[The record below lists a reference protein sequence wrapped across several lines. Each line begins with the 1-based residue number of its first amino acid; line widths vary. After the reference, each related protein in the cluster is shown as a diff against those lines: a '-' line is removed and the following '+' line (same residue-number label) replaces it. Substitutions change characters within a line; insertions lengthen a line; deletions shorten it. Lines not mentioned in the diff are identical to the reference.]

1 MTTLTPSHHSLPNK
15 PVSASRVLSLSVVI
29 PCFNEEESVE
39 QLIDSLACL
48 EKEAEGLAKSRGD
61 QLLLEFVL
69 VDDGST
75 DRTVEK
81 LTSAQ
86 LPEHYRIVCHQANQ
100 GIAAAIQT
108 GIKSASYDL
117 VGSIDA
123 DCSYDPGDIL
133 KMLSRFPADATMAVA
148 SPYHPEGGVLNVP
161 AWRLWLSKQAS
172 RMYSW
177 VLRQKLHTYTS
188 CFRLYRRSEV
198 AAVKLTNSDFVG
210 IAELVWRLDRSGY
223 KIVEVPA
230 ILSTRKYGQSK
241 MKVMRA
247 TLKHIALLFRAGI
260 DRLLSPFHTYPK
272 PTGVTTAD

>member
-1 MTTLTPSHHSLPNK
+1 M
-15 PVSASRVLSLSVVI
+15 LSLSVVV

-39 QLIDSLACL
+39 QLLSSLACL
-48 EKEAEGLAKSRGD
+48 EKEAEGLATSRGD
-61 QLLLEFVL
+61 KLQLEYVL

-75 DRTVEK
+75 DQTVAK
-81 LTSAQ
+81 LQAAQ
-86 LPEHYRIVCHQANQ
+86 LPDHYRIVRHEVNQ

-108 GIKSASYDL
+108 GIKAATYEL

-133 KMLSRFPADATMAVA
+133 KMLSRFPADATMSVA

-198 AAVKLTNSDFVG
+198 ATVQLTHSDFVG

-230 ILSTRKYGQSK
+230 VLSTRKYGQSK

-247 TLKHIALLFRAGI
+247 TFKHIALLFRAGV

-272 PTGVTTAD
+272 TTGAPTAD